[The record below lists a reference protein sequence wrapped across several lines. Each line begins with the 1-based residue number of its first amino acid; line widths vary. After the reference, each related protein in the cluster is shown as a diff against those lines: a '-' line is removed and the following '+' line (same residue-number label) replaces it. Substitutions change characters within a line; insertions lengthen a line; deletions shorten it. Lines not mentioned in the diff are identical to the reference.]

1 MSSLLS
7 ILLQVSF
14 AQVACLSTERNART
28 VTQHFAAIFINLWLK
43 FLQAGLPDGTHIA
56 KIQDG
61 VALLQCGNDWEV
73 CLSLSPAQKLDMPDT
88 PANASAAQPGPT
100 LEEDQ
105 ALQTSDSQQKP
116 EGGEA
121 QVTLILAA
129 GSC

>member
-1 MSSLLS
+1 MQPAIHPTAAVLCAGRLCEYRSEREGGH
-7 ILLQVSF
+7 
-14 AQVACLSTERNART
+14 TELCC
-28 VTQHFAAIFINLWLK
+28 NLNQRLLK

-73 CLSLSPAQKLDMPDT
+73 KLSLSPAQKPDMPDT
-88 PANASAAQPGPT
+88 SANASAAPPD
-100 LEEDQ
+100 LASEEDQ
-105 ALQTSDSQQKP
+105 ATLDSQQKP

-121 QVTLILAA
+121 QVTLILVA